1 MAKRIKINSLID
13 LIILSEASVILNWH
27 IQYIAVH
34 ASPCVVPSGM
44 YKILEIL
51 AMAMGQT

>member
-1 MAKRIKINSLID
+1 MAKRIKITSLID